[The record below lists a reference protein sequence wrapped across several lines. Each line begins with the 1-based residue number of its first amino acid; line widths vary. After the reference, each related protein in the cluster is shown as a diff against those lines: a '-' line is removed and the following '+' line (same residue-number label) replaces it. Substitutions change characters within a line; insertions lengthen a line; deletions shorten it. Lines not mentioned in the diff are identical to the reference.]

1 MTADETLSALCD
13 LVGVFPEF
21 VDLDGVTRPILP
33 ETQRALLRADGL
45 QVDTDREVAET
56 LAGLRAEAGA
66 AWLPQDIVVT
76 CDQPTELRPA
86 GAPDWHVLAED
97 GGAVLAEGHAQGGL
111 ITLPPLPSGV
121 HLLRLSQGGQT
132 QRICLISAPCAT
144 PGLMEM
150 GAGEKTWGVVA
161 ALYGLHSERNSG
173 PGDFADLAGLARG
186 LGARGAHFLGI
197 NPVHALGWADEG
209 TISPYSPTHR
219 GFLNTTHIA
228 AQDLAGAAL
237 RPHDGVPGDL
247 IDYPGHRVWQ
257 RAALRSAWQHF
268 CDHATDDQ
276 RRAFAAFCRE
286 GGKALQDFAL
296 FETLSETHGADWRHW
311 PADLQTSAGAE
322 DRGGAPDTWF
332 HLWLQWIAD
341 AQLGA
346 AQSDARASGMA
357 LGLYLDLA
365 VGARRG
371 GAEAWSG
378 QDAVAAGVS
387 VGAPPDQLSPAGQ
400 NWQLAGFAPRKLRAA
415 RYAPLRQVL
424 AQSMRH
430 AGLLRIDHVLGMN
443 RSFWIPDDGSP
454 GGYIRQPFAPLLA
467 IVAIEAQRAGTA
479 VVGEDLGLVPPGFR
493 EEMAGRGLYGY
504 TVLQYEK
511 TDRHCFRDPADLRPQ
526 SLACFGTHDTPT
538 LQGYCSG
545 HDIDWWEKLG
555 WIGPENVAG
564 ARADRELENAALP
577 GEGDASRRD
586 AVHSALAEGAT
597 AMVAVQL
604 DDVLDVREA
613 QNLPGTTHEHPN
625 WQRRYP
631 LPVEEI
637 AADARLA
644 GTAAIMA
651 RAGRSAAHKDTEREE
666 NR

>member
-33 ETQRALLRADGL
+33 ETKRALLRADGL
-45 QVDTDREVAET
+45 EVDTDREVAET
-56 LAGLRAEAGA
+56 LAGLRAEAEA
-66 AWLPQDIVVT
+66 AWLPQDVVLA
-76 CDQPTELRPA
+76 CDQRAVLRPA
-86 GAPDWHVLAED
+86 GAPDWHVLAENS
-97 GGAVLAEGHAQGGL
+97 GAVLAEGHTQDGV
-111 ITLPPLPSGV
+111 ISLPPLPSGV
-121 HLLRLSQGGQT
+121 HLLHLAQGGQT
-132 QRICLISAPCAT
+132 QQICLISAPSTT
-144 PGLMEM
+144 PGLRDM
-150 GAGEKTWGVVA
+150 GAGDKTWGVVA
-161 ALYGLHSERNSG
+161 ALYGLHSARNPG

-186 LGARGAHFLGI
+186 LGAQGAQFLGI
-197 NPVHALGWADEG
+197 NPVHAPGWADEG

-228 AQDLAGAAL
+228 AQNLE
-237 RPHDGVPGDL
+237 GVTPRQQDSARGPL
-247 IDYPGHRVWQ
+247 IDYPQHRVWQ
-257 RAALRSAWQHF
+257 RASLRDAWQHF
-268 CDHATDDQ
+268 CDHATDNQ
-276 RRAFAAFCRE
+276 RRAFEAFCAE
-286 GGKALQDFAL
+286 GGAALQDFAL
-296 FETLSETHGADWRHW
+296 FEALSETHGADWRHW
-311 PADLQTSAGAE
+311 PAGLQTPAGAIAG
-322 DRGGAPDTWF
+322 GGAPDTRF

-346 AQSDARASGMA
+346 AQSEARAAGMA

-454 GGYIRQPFAPLLA
+454 GGYIRQPFGPLLA

-511 TDRHCFRDPADLRPQ
+511 TDRHSFRDPADLRPQ

-538 LQGYCSG
+538 LQGYWTG
-545 HDIDWWEKLG
+545 HDIDWWQELG
-555 WIGPENVAG
+555 WIGQENVAG
-564 ARADRELENAALP
+564 ARADRDLEKAALP
-577 GEGDASRRD
+577 GDGDTSRRD
-586 AVHSALAEGAT
+586 AIHSALAEGAT

-631 LPVEEI
+631 LPVAEI

-644 GTAAIMA
+644 GTAVIMA
-651 RAGRSAAHKDTEREE
+651 RAGRSAAHNDIEREE
-666 NR
+666 NQ